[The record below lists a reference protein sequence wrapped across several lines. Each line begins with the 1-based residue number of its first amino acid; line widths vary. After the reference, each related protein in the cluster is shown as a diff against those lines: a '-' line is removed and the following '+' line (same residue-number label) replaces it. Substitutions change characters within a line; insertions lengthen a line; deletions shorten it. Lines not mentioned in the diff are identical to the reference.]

1 MSYTEKKYVVD
12 CLKYNYRFKFIDH
25 ELNFYDLEGN
35 EVSLKDIVEYLFD
48 NFEMDFKIGMET
60 IVRWSQGDIHAD
72 MMSREMDL
80 NLNDYQ

>member
-12 CLKYNYRFKFIDH
+12 CLKYNYRFKFINH

-48 NFEMDFKIGMET
+48 NFDMDFKIGMET

-72 MMSREMDL
+72 MMSREMDI